1 MAHALFSRMRACFQG
16 IMLLTHIPPYLSH
29 TPCRPFTSNAAAQ
42 CIYFFKCC
50 YFILSA
56 LQIVAG
62 YPNRI
67 LGYFLGSKYTTVSGL
82 AFQVYRVIPI
92 LSELREVMDWM
103 FTDTVLNLL
112 HWFRVQE
119 IYAQVYLVKVRRERE
134 EVSRG
139 HPSLLSVKVCISDH
153 HMWPC
158 QALGHLA
165 NCHGCFI
172 S

>member
-1 MAHALFSRMRACFQG
+1 MYMCMSICTSYKFFHIYHTFCIYTHSSTECILVFKVLHCVLLAHFSPCV
-16 IMLLTHIPPYLSH
+16 SH

-134 EVSRG
+134 QVSLG
-139 HPSLLSVKVCISDH
+139 DSSVLKV
-153 HMWPC
+153 
-158 QALGHLA
+158 QK
-165 NCHGCFI
+165 
-172 S
+172 